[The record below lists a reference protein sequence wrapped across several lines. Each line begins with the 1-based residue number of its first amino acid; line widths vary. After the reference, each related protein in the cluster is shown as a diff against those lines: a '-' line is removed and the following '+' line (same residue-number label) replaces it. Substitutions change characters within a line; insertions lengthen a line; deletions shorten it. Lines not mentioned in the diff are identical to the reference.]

1 MQKNPK
7 AAKATIAVIL
17 AIPSMPSIKL
27 KKLDVPL
34 INKTKKNHKKEIL
47 EKADNSAKK
56 QARTRLKK
64 IQVLGIEKKVAHL
77 KVLIFF
83 LFP

>member
-1 MQKNPK
+1 MAKKPK
-7 AAKATIAVIL
+7 AAKATMDVIL

-47 EKADNSAKK
+47 EKVFNSVKK

-64 IQVLGIEKKVAHL
+64 IQVN
-77 KVLIFF
+77 
-83 LFP
+83 